1 MATSKSK
8 NRRLTDLV
16 RLLNLLPYFEAH
28 PGRSMMEAATDL
40 GLSPSQVQEDLSRL
54 FCCGPGTFPDE
65 LVDLDAELRSVT
77 VINNQGMD
85 APLRLTHTEAGALLL
100 ALETLEQ
107 VPGLVKRSAVLSAAE
122 KLRKTMGEETHGIFD
137 STALGNDLAPE
148 PDLETIRE
156 SMNTRTQIEFD
167 YYNRNRNELSHRV
180 VSASRIFTNGGETY
194 LTAWEDS
201 SESHRTFR
209 VSAMRAIALTEL
221 RATPRLERAV
231 FDESDPFNFSATSEF
246 AKLELSAEALWL
258 ADTIPLEV
266 EQVNEKGWY
275 EVMLPLASKE
285 WVIQFALSNL
295 DRVRV
300 IAPRDLAQA
309 VQDRAKLALSVYD
322 PKRVTSSK

>member
-1 MATSKSK
+1 MATSRSK

-40 GLSPSQVQEDLSRL
+40 GLPPSQVQEDLSRL

-85 APLRLTHTEAGALLL
+85 SPLRLTHTEASALLL

-122 KLRKTMGEETHGIFD
+122 KIRQTMGKETHGIFD
-137 STALGNDLAPE
+137 STSLGNDLAPE
-148 PDLETIRE
+148 PNLEIIRE
-156 SMNTRTQIEFD
+156 SMSTRTQIEFD
-167 YYNRNRNELSHRV
+167 YYNRNRDEMSHRV
-180 VSASRIFTNGGETY
+180 VSASRIFTHGGETY
-194 LTAWEDS
+194 LTAWEES

-209 VSAMRAIALTEL
+209 VSAMSSILATNL
-221 RATPRLERAV
+221 RATPRLERAT
-231 FDESDPFNFSATSEF
+231 FDDSDPFNFSATSEF
-246 AKLELSAEALWL
+246 AKLELSAEALWM
-258 ADTIPLEV
+258 ADTIPLKI
-266 EQVNEKGWY
+266 EKANSEGWY
-275 EVMLPLASKE
+275 EGTLPLVSRE
-285 WVIQFALSNL
+285 WVIQFVLSNR

-300 IAPRDLAQA
+300 IAPHDLAQA
-309 VQDRAKLALSVYD
+309 VQDRAKIALSVYD